1 MTDDKRLEKNNKIR
15 EKGKETR
22 RRRASQSCF
31 TYTVKIDESSLSK
44 KQKEQLKMIFVEAKW
59 LYNYILNY
67 SENND
72 VKDFN
77 TKIKTISIK
86 IKDGE
91 FVEKELKYISAR
103 MKQAVLAGI
112 LNNIKSL
119 SALKKNGRKVG
130 KLKYL
135 SEYKSIDL
143 PQYDK
148 TYKILSNNKIR
159 IQNINGKIKVNGLKQ
174 FINDPDIEIANAKL
188 LNTPRGYYVAITCFK
203 PKDKVDKKEYIGDE
217 IGIDMGIKDA
227 ITLSNGL
234 KFKSYVEETERLKKL
249 QRKLSRQIKGSNNRR
264 KTVKLIGREYQKIT
278 NRKKDQAN
286 KIVNYILSF
295 EHIYMQD
302 EMISNWHKGLFGKQ
316 VQHSVLGRIKAKLIN
331 HPRVEVLDRSA
342 PTTKYCPNCGNINND
357 ITLADRIYICP
368 VCGYQED
375 RDIHSAKNM
384 ITMVKIIRDGVPRGP
399 RKLEA
404 DTSFKTPVETVN
416 FTVAEAGRPL
426 PSICG

>member
-1 MTDDKRLEKNNKIR
+1 MTDDERLAKNNKIR

-22 RRRASQSCF
+22 LRRASQACF

-59 LYNYILNY
+59 LYNHILNY
-67 SENND
+67 LENND
-72 VKDFN
+72 IKDFD
-77 TKIKTISIK
+77 TKIKTVSVK
-86 IKDGE
+86 TKDGA
-91 FVEKELKYISAR
+91 FVDKELKYISSQ
-103 MKQAVLAGI
+103 MKQAVLTGI

-143 PQYDK
+143 QQYGH
-148 TYKILSNNKIR
+148 TYKILSDDKIKILRVSGKIR
-159 IQNINGKIKVNGLKQ
+159 VNGLKQ

-188 LNTPRGYYVAITCFK
+188 LNTPRGYYITIICFK
-203 PKDKVDKKEYIGDE
+203 PKDKIDKKEYIGGE
-217 IGIDMGIKDA
+217 IGVDMGIKDA

-234 KFKSYVEETERLKKL
+234 KFKSSVEETERLKKL

-264 KTVKLIGREYQKIT
+264 KTVKLIRREYQKIS
-278 NRKKDQAN
+278 NRKNDQAN
-286 KIVNYILSF
+286 KIVSYILSF
-295 EHIYMQD
+295 ERIYMQD
-302 EMISNWHKGLFGKQ
+302 EMISNWHKGLFGRQ
-316 VQHSVLGRIKAKLIN
+316 VQHSVLGRVKAKLIN

-342 PTTKYCPNCGNINND
+342 PTTKYCPNCGNINNN

-368 VCGYQED
+368 ICGYQED

-384 ITMVKIIRDGVPRGP
+384 IIMIKIINGGVPRGP
-399 RKLEA
+399 RKLKA

-416 FTVAEAGRPL
+416 ITVAEAGRLQPL
-426 PSICG
+426 SCG